1 MSPDALRKRIKVLL
15 ADQHSLFRQAVAEI
29 VDREHDLEVVAEARG
44 QGEAVREARR
54 TRPDVAILA
63 AELSDG
69 DGLRA
74 LRAITEEIP
83 ECRVVVLTDQED
95 QDLLVQA
102 VEVGAVGYL
111 TKECA
116 LSDLITATRAVHRG
130 DTLVPPGML
139 GDLLRSLIWRNKH
152 EKEAIRRISQL
163 TRREQQVLALLA
175 EGANKNTI
183 ARRLVISPETA
194 RTHIQNVLA
203 KLGVHSRLEAAT
215 FALQGGVL
223 HDMSTSER

>member
-1 MSPDALRKRIKVLL
+1 MSPNVIRNRIRILL

-29 VDREHDLEVVAEARG
+29 FDRERDLEVVAEAKG
-44 QGEAVREARR
+44 QGEAVREAHR

-74 LRAITEEIP
+74 LRAITDEIP
-83 ECRVVVLTDQED
+83 GCRVVVLTDHED
-95 QDLLVQA
+95 QDLLMQA
-102 VEVGAVGYL
+102 VEVGADGYL

-130 DTLVPPGML
+130 DTLVPPRML
-139 GDLLRSLIWRNKH
+139 GDLLRGLIWRNKH
-152 EKEAIRRISQL
+152 EKDTIRRISQL

-175 EGANKNTI
+175 EGANKQTI

-215 FALQGGVL
+215 FALQAGVL
-223 HDMSTSER
+223 HHESISE